1 RSRSLRRS
9 GRRRWEPE
17 MQRGVRDMRSSIA
30 ALADENVRCRP
41 ATSTHTG
48 AGEPVEV
55 YGAGVSGA
63 AGLLP
68 REHVGLCPGRGPSGP
83 TPSGEGR
90 LTGAGERHGGH
101 VRPGCRP
108 GCWQGHGDGVRA
120 HARPTRWAAQRDAH
134 VQDDVRLTA
143 GDAGLA
149 YRDWGEDR
157 GDGVDLVVL
166 EAALLLPGRGQG
178 GGG

>member
-1 RSRSLRRS
+1 
-9 GRRRWEPE
+9 
-17 MQRGVRDMRSSIA
+17 MRSSIA

-90 LTGAGERHGGH
+90 LTGEGTPWRSCSTGLL
-101 VRPGCRP
+101 V
-108 GCWQGHGDGVRA
+108 WML
-120 HARPTRWAAQRDAH
+120 ARRR
-134 VQDDVRLTA
+134 
-143 GDAGLA
+143 
-149 YRDWGEDR
+149 
-157 GDGVDLVVL
+157 
-166 EAALLLPGRGQG
+166 
-178 GGG
+178 